1 MLGLTPFIV
10 CRRKVESLF
19 LPSNQSAS
27 SLLLGAT
34 SDSSDEDGAPDAEE
48 CEQQAQQEHEDEDY
62 SEDDADDETLMEQ
75 EEENYDDTAQWLE
88 RADRVCQ
95 LEGELEDS
103 CAAFSAKVP
112 KAWRRRAW

>member
-1 MLGLTPFIV
+1 MSQVALRVSTSTGCSRLAAAWDRWRSPAAAAAG
-10 CRRKVESLF
+10 RR
-19 LPSNQSAS
+19 
-27 SLLLGAT
+27 
-34 SDSSDEDGAPDAEE
+34 
-48 CEQQAQQEHEDEDY
+48 QAAVY

-88 RADRVCQ
+88 RADMVCQ